1 MNNLKNHNYL
11 FRKEALER
19 ASSPEELDQIMQIVK
34 LQKWLPLFA
43 VGSLVAAGLFW
54 SILGRIPITVTGAG
68 IIVYPSTVTSFQSP
82 VAGKL
87 RTVNVSVGDF
97 VNRGDVLATLDQSE
111 LIKQLQLLRTKLE
124 QLQAQDRE
132 ASSLQ
137 QQRQN
142 IDKQA
147 IGQQRQTL
155 QQSLQAVQK
164 LTPILKDKGLD
175 SIESDRAN
183 QKQRLEALREL
194 LPTFK
199 QRLNNRRQLLQEGA
213 IAGDTVLQAQQDYLN
228 ALTQINEAESQ
239 LKQLD
244 VKEADAQRQYLE
256 NLNSIK
262 DLQAQLKRLDS
273 QQALS
278 EQQDLETVTN
288 RKKEIQEVQRNIAQL
303 AVQVMN
309 DSLIKSSYSGR
320 VLEISATPGQVVL
333 QGTPIGAIAAQQ
345 RVSQKM
351 SVAFFPVGNGK
362 QIQTGMKVQVTPST
376 VQRERFGGIIGAV
389 TDVSAFPVTKESAL
403 SVVGNAEFVQALMS
417 QEPQIQV
424 AAQLQ
429 SDPSTFSGY
438 KWSSSQGP
446 QLQITPGT
454 TTIVQVTVEER
465 APISFVLPLFK
476 SWSGIN

>member
-1 MNNLKNHNYL
+1 MNNLKNKNNL

-19 ASSPEELDQIMQIVK
+19 ASSPEELDQIMQVVNP
-34 LQKWLPLFA
+34 QKWLPLVA
-43 VGSLVAAGLFW
+43 VGSLVVAGLTW
-54 SILGRIPITVTGAG
+54 SILGRIPITVTGTG
-68 IIVYPSTVTSFQSP
+68 IIVYPSTVTSFQSS

-87 RTVNVSVGDF
+87 RTVNVRVGDF
-97 VNRGDVLATLDQSE
+97 VNKGDVLATLDESE
-111 LIKQLQLLRTKLE
+111 LFKQLQLLRTKLE
-124 QLQAQDRE
+124 QLQAQDLQ

-137 QQRQN
+137 RQRQYADKQVIAQQRQS
-142 IDKQA
+142 
-147 IGQQRQTL
+147 L

-175 SIESDRAN
+175 SIGRDRAN
-183 QKQRLEALREL
+183 QKQRLKALREL

-199 QRLNNRRQLLQEGA
+199 QRLNNRQQLLQQGA

-228 ALTQINEAESQ
+228 AVTQINEAESQ

-278 EQQDLETVTN
+278 DQQDLETVTK
-288 RKKEIQEVQRNIAQL
+288 RKNEIQEVQRNIAQL
-303 AVQVMN
+303 ALQLTN
-309 DSLIKSSYSGR
+309 NSLIKSSYSGR

-345 RVSQKM
+345 QVSSRV
-351 SVAFFPVGNGK
+351 SVAFFPVGDGK
-362 QIQTGMKVQVTPST
+362 QIQPGMKSQVTPTT
-376 VQRERFGGIIGAV
+376 VKRERFGGIQGTV

-403 SVVGNAEFVQALMS
+403 SVVGNSEFVQGLMS
-417 QEPQIQV
+417 QDPQIQV
-424 AAQLQ
+424 TTRLQ
-429 SDPSTFSGY
+429 PDTSTFSGY

-446 QLQITPGT
+446 QLQVTSGT
-454 TTIVQVTVEER
+454 TTTVQVTVEER
-465 APISFVLPLFK
+465 APITFVLPLLK

>member
-1 MNNLKNHNYL
+1 MNNFKNQNYL

-19 ASSPEELDQIMQIVK
+19 ASSPEELDQIMQVVNP
-34 LQKWLPLFA
+34 QKWLPLFA
-43 VGSLVAAGLFW
+43 VASLVMAGLTW
-54 SILGRIPITVTGAG
+54 SILGRVPITVTGTG
-68 IIVYPSTVTSFQSP
+68 VIIYSSTVTSFQSP

-87 RTVNVSVGDF
+87 RAVNVHVGDF

-164 LTPILKDKGLD
+164 LTPILKQKGLD
-175 SIESDRAN
+175 SIESDHAN

-228 ALTQINEAESQ
+228 AVIQINEAESQ

-303 AVQVMN
+303 TVQVTN

-345 RVSQKM
+345 PVSQKM

-362 QIQTGMKVQVTPST
+362 QIQPRMKVQVTPSI
-376 VQRERFGGIIGAV
+376 VQRERFGGIQGTV

-417 QEPQIQV
+417 QGPQIQV
-424 AAQLQ
+424 TAQLQ
-429 SDPSTFSGY
+429 PDASTFSGY
-438 KWSSSQGP
+438 KWSSSIGP
-446 QLQITPGT
+446 QLQITSGT
-454 TTIVQVTVEER
+454 TTTVQVTVEER
-465 APISFVLPLFK
+465 APITFVLPLLK